1 MTCIELTIIEL
12 VMLSLMIYEK
22 IKLKPQVMIFEYYK
36 IEPKVLDNSQVNVM
50 SSLIDDPMYDSE
62 KKPFAIRTKVK
73 SKGQDENLLSTTMK
87 WVEDKQVKNKKPEIQ
102 EYYERRRM
110 LERMISKIYSKDSS
124 IPGKAETT
132 VDLIQKL

>member
-1 MTCIELTIIEL
+1 
-12 VMLSLMIYEK
+12 
-22 IKLKPQVMIFEYYK
+22 
-36 IEPKVLDNSQVNVM
+36 M

-62 KKPFAIRTKVK
+62 KKTFAIRTKVK

-87 WVEDKQVKNKKPEIQ
+87 WVEDKQVKNKRPEIQ

-132 VDLIQKL
+132 VDLIQKLQEEEIMRLQERNCISFRDLREIDEDFAD